1 MLAAA
6 ATMGH
11 TEVPVLINRLSRL
24 VGERR
29 VTVKEVAERTG
40 LSYKVVLDLYHD
52 RSTRLDVATLGKL
65 CDYFLVGPSEI
76 FEWRPPDEE
85 RPSAAPPGA

>member
-1 MLAAA
+1 M
-6 ATMGH
+6 
-11 TEVPVLINRLSRL
+11 LINRLSRL

-29 VTVKEVAERTG
+29 VSVKEVAERAG

-65 CDYFLVGPSEI
+65 CDYFQVSPGEI
-76 FEWRPPDEE
+76 FEWRPPEGD
-85 RPSAAPPGA
+85 RTAGGGSGA

>member
-11 TEVPVLINRLSRL
+11 REVPVLINRLSRL

-29 VTVKEVAERTG
+29 VTIKEVAERSG

-52 RSTRLDVATLGKL
+52 RSKRLDVATLEKL
-65 CDYFLVGPSEI
+65 CDYFGVGPGEI
-76 FEWRPPDEE
+76 FEWRPPTAG
-85 RPSAAPPGA
+85 RSSAAPQGS